1 VIRSLER
8 SLEVDCALSERQIG
22 RHHGLTLEDCREAGL
37 TITEAFI
44 APSARSSIRRMV
56 NFVSLEPLKLEGFE
70 WRHLAGIAEMRH
82 VLRAEPRDW
91 RVLGHAAQTSPDAIW
106 TRGLEVWAIEYD
118 AGAYTLKTVARKAR
132 AFTAGFDGQIWGVPS
147 RERAAVVQTVL
158 TQMPLVVTAF

>member
-8 SLEVDCALSERQIG
+8 SLEVDHALSERQIR
-22 RHHGLTLEDCREAGL
+22 RHHGLTLEDCRKAGL

-44 APSARSSIRRMV
+44 APSARSSRRCAV
-56 NFVSLEPLKLEGFE
+56 NFVSLEGLKLEGFE

-82 VLRAEPRDW
+82 VLQAEARDW
-91 RVLGHAAQTSPDAIW
+91 RVLGHAAHTSPDAIW

-132 AFTAGFDGQIWGVPS
+132 AFDAGFDGQIWGVPS
-147 RERAAVVQTVL
+147 RERAKTIESVL
-158 TQMPLVVTAF
+158 PQQPLIVYPF